1 MRSWDGPESNP
12 VHLLIGRDEN
22 TNFSKPWRE
31 APPPKKRK
39 KNPADTLI
47 WAFSPQ
53 NWEKINSCCFSPG
66 TQPMGFGYGRPG

>member
-1 MRSWDGPESNP
+1 MITCKNRCVIKQRNGNSMKES
-12 VHLLIGRDEN
+12 IGNIKND
-22 TNFSKPWRE
+22 
-31 APPPKKRK
+31 PPPKKRK